1 MASLTTLIN
10 RMTYWCVT
18 ANMGY
23 SQYDRWNFNSPE
35 ATATAR
41 LWSSTACGRR
51 ALIPVGDLH
60 R

>member
-23 SQYDRWNFNSPE
+23 SQYDRWNFN
-35 ATATAR
+35 
-41 LWSSTACGRR
+41 
-51 ALIPVGDLH
+51 
-60 R
+60 